1 MARKRALL
9 DRMLANP
16 AADWT
21 IADIE
26 RLCREEALQ
35 MRAPAHGSHYTVFS
49 DALDGI
55 LTVPARRPIKPVY
68 IRKLASL
75 VLAHR
80 KAKQP

>member
-1 MARKRALL
+1 MARKRPLL
-9 DRMLANP
+9 DRMLDNP

-21 IADIE
+21 ISDIE
-26 RLCREEALQ
+26 RLCREEGLQ
-35 MRAPAHGSHYTVFS
+35 VRPPAHGSHFTVFS

>member
-1 MARKRALL
+1 MARKRPLL
-9 DRMLANP
+9 DRMLDNP

-26 RLCREEALQ
+26 RLCREEGLLI
-35 MRAPAHGSHYTVFS
+35 RPPSHGSHYTVFS

-68 IRKLASL
+68 IRKLAAL
-75 VLAHR
+75 ALAHR
-80 KAKQP
+80 EAKGS